1 MRPTKNAATPRRP
14 SRQNATDYAKGVRHG
29 PADLARAVARH
40 PVKSA
45 TGLVAI
51 AGATAGAK
59 YGFDVDLHLYLLAVS
74 AGGFLSS
81 NAREKVRELRHSP
94 QRVVPPPPQMPTSPT
109 SSPRATAAQVAGEI
123 TGDFLVFLGMWAWA
137 RSSTPPCPRRWPRPR
152 PALERRQRCV
162 AGAALTSD
170 GVAFMVNAGDTHQ
183 RERFTSSF
191 PSPRLTTARW
201 TTAALGRVG
210 AVFSRSSRT
219 APRLQ

>member
-29 PADLARAVARH
+29 PADLARSVARH

-59 YGFDVDLHLYLLAVS
+59 YGFDVDLHPYLLAVS
-74 AGGFLSS
+74 AGGFMY

-94 QRVVPPPPQMPTSPT
+94 QRVVPPPAADAYEPDPEPTRNS
-109 SSPRATAAQVAGEI
+109 RAQVAGEI
-123 TGDFLVFLGMWAWA
+123 TGDFLVFLGTCGLGEVINATVPLDA
-137 RSSTPPCPRRWPRPR
+137 GHDPGLLSS
-152 PALERRQRCV
+152 AV
-162 AGAALTSD
+162 NGAAGAALTSD

-183 RERFTSSF
+183 REKLLEIHEQLSE
-191 PSPRLTTARW
+191 
-201 TTAALGRVG
+201 AAEPPD
-210 AVFSRSSRT
+210 AE
-219 APRLQ
+219 